1 VCTSVQV
8 DRVEDDLDYVL
19 AEASSFL
26 RQYQMEGGKH
36 APDSQRGGQVS
47 AEIERTGTYVHTRDE
62 LSFGAKVAWR
72 NTARCVGKFYW
83 KGLSVSDMRHLQTL
97 DEIAEALI
105 EHIRT
110 ATNGGRIRLLLTAFR
125 PTRPGDPGPR
135 IWNSQLVRY
144 AGFRQPDGS
153 VIGDRE
159 SVDFT
164 ETVLKLG
171 WAGATGTPFDVLP
184 LVLQFPGSPPRLFDI
199 PSDAVLEVPL
209 SHPDYPWFAD
219 LGLRWYAFPSISN
232 QRLEIGGISY
242 PAAPFSGW
250 YTGAEVGARNLS
262 ETNRYNM
269 LRPVAEKMG
278 LDTRSDRTMWKDR
291 AMLELTAAVL
301 HSFTEAGVSII
312 DHHFASR
319 QFVAHEKREQSH
331 GRSTA
336 AHWNLMIPPISGPA
350 TPVWE
355 RHYDSTESR
364 PNFFPQPTP
373 TQEITPNPPAA

>member
-1 VCTSVQV
+1 MGTSVLV
-8 DRVEDDLDYVL
+8 DRAGDVDYIL
-19 AEASSFL
+19 AEAGAFL
-26 RQYQMEGGKH
+26 RQYQAEGGQH
-36 APDSQRGGQVS
+36 APGSQRADEVS
-47 AEIERTGTYVHTRDE
+47 AEIAHTATYVHTADE

-72 NTARCVGKFYW
+72 NTARCLGKFYW

-125 PTRPGDPGPR
+125 PAEPGRPGPR
-135 IWNSQLVRY
+135 IWNPQLVRY

-153 VIGDRE
+153 VIGDPE

-164 ETVLKLG
+164 EAVLKLG
-171 WAGATGTPFDVLP
+171 WDKAKGTPFDVLP

-199 PSDAVLEVPL
+199 PPDAVLEVPL

-242 PAAPFSGW
+242 SAAPFSAW
-250 YTGAEVGARNLS
+250 YTGTEIGARNLS
-262 ETNRYNM
+262 EPNRYNM

-291 AMLELTAAVL
+291 AMVEITAAVL
-301 HSFTEAGVSII
+301 HSFTEGGVSII
-312 DHHFASR
+312 DHHFAAR
-319 QFVAHEKREQSH
+319 QFVAHEKREQFH
-331 GRSTA
+331 GRSMA
-336 AHWNLMIPPISGPA
+336 AQWDLLIPPFGGPA
-350 TPVWE
+350 TPVWG
-355 RHYDSTESR
+355 RRYDSTETR
-364 PNFFPQPTP
+364 PNFFPQPAP
-373 TQEITPNPPAA
+373 TQEIMPTLPDA